1 MKKTLTAAA
10 ILAAWTVLTASS
22 ADGGRGP
29 GLCPGV
35 HFRREGSSLD
45 RQKFDVKL
53 SLKDKKVSDLSPQ
66 GLTLAFHVEMVNTL
80 STPLYLVR
88 YDYRVVIEQAEFL
101 DLQVGLDE
109 PLRIEPRSG
118 LLVALPVKITYEY
131 LFRAAP
137 GVQPKD
143 QAACLFTGGLTFQ
156 DERKKEKR
164 VPLALTA
171 DFPIYRGLEVRIQ
184 PIAAKDL
191 TVGGADL
198 VFRAA
203 LRNPNGFACRI
214 DRVTYKLSLVGV
226 NVAEGTIAQGTG
238 LEGRGEKTFDI
249 PLLLDFFET
258 GKIVYDGLAQPPVA
272 ARFSGEAEI
281 GTPWGNFKIPL
292 DKSDKVAVQ
301 KL

>member
-1 MKKTLTAAA
+1 MKKTLAVAAV
-10 ILAAWTVLTASS
+10 LAAWTVLTASPVS
-22 ADGGRGP
+22 Q
-29 GLCPGV
+29 
-35 HFRREGSSLD
+35 
-45 RQKFDVKL
+45 QKYEVEL

-66 GLTLAFHVEMVNTL
+66 GLTLAFHVEMANTL
-80 STPLYLVR
+80 STPLDLVR
-88 YDYRVVIEQAEFL
+88 YDYRVVIDEMEFL

-118 LLVALPVKITYEY
+118 LLIALPIKITYEY

-143 QAACLFTGGLTFQ
+143 QAVCLLTGGLTFQ

-164 VPLALTA
+164 IPLALSA

-184 PIAAKDL
+184 PIVAKDL

-238 LEGRGEKTFDI
+238 LDGRGEKTFDI

-258 GKIVYDGLAQPPVA
+258 GKIVYDGLEQPLVA

-292 DKSDKVAVQ
+292 EKRDKVAVQ